1 LILDDSLRSF
11 HLVGMRHVK
20 LLRNGGLR
28 GLVSNTLLRS
38 MPVMSN
44 VVRRFA
50 AWWRAPVTK
59 RDRILGA
66 FVGGLG
72 CFWIGGLGRVALGA
86 LPVSLSAVLEWGIA
100 AAVVGIALGTCFP
113 KAMTCVCF
121 PFSTFGVG

>member
-1 LILDDSLRSF
+1 
-11 HLVGMRHVK
+11 M
-20 LLRNGGLR
+20 
-28 GLVSNTLLRS
+28 
-38 MPVMSN
+38 MSN
-44 VVRRFA
+44 MVRRFA

-100 AAVVGIALGTCFP
+100 AAVIGIALGTCFP